1 MQFGQHLD
9 AQLLRTTARAHSE
22 DLRFRLVRIVGN
34 GHSAGSTA
42 KLFAAVS
49 ASAVKSRA
57 ELAVASPSRRQ
68 RCTGRRRQILEPQ
81 VEWLL
86 ALVEEH
92 PDLTLEEIRAE
103 PTSAA
108 IPQKSNQIR
117 IGTAA
122 RAAARTF

>member
-34 GHSAGSTA
+34 GHSAGST

-108 IPQKSNQIR
+108 TPPKSNQIR